1 MFCVDPKY
9 ASFSEN
15 FLHFAFHYWPDL
27 EYCVLTTLET
37 APASPLLRFFSPAPS
52 TYENNEHLLFV
63 ANRYGIKGT
72 VEVSKATPALFTD
85 ILKLTKNMENTDDML
100 SSIKKGSIS
109 ENGSIPSYATY
120 VAVYDTQVVGVI
132 VLEYATSEKA
142 RSYLD
147 QFDIE
152 QFVDTKWA
160 GLSDN
165 YSIIRYFVINPLFEI
180 QARYICREA
189 MRQNRLN
196 CLLAPINLDIKDLA
210 TKRIALREFV
220 PVRPRRM
227 IQYPGNLRDG
237 EPLPESIKG
246 NLQIITIPLVHEP
259 RMVINTPIVVV
270 GGSDVG
276 LSFLDNLIYVW

>member
-1 MFCVDPKY
+1 
-9 ASFSEN
+9 
-15 FLHFAFHYWPDL
+15 
-27 EYCVLTTLET
+27 
-37 APASPLLRFFSPAPS
+37 
-52 TYENNEHLLFV
+52 
-63 ANRYGIKGT
+63 
-72 VEVSKATPALFTD
+72 
-85 ILKLTKNMENTDDML
+85 
-100 SSIKKGSIS
+100 
-109 ENGSIPSYATY
+109 
-120 VAVYDTQVVGVI
+120 
-132 VLEYATSEKA
+132 
-142 RSYLD
+142 
-147 QFDIE
+147 
-152 QFVDTKWA
+152 
-160 GLSDN
+160 
-165 YSIIRYFVINPLFEI
+165 
-180 QARYICREA
+180 